1 MRLTHLKISNYLGA
15 RSVDVRLDN
24 PVTLFCGANGAGK
37 SSILE
42 AVRHAMT
49 GESTR
54 VGLKKDF
61 NSLITEGQEV
71 GLVEIE
77 NAIQEGVAA
86 SVVLPS
92 GKGIHDSNRFL
103 PYVLDFHRFSRL
115 NNSDR
120 RAFLFDLMQVRT
132 TGKEILARMLE
143 RGCDEHKAG
152 EIAPLLSAGFDAAA
166 KEAQAKAREQKA
178 VWRNLTG
185 ETWGEKKAPGW
196 RAAIADG
203 TGISVEAAESAIS
216 DLDKRIDAANQ
227 DLGSLKAQAQ
237 SVGAVRAK
245 LAEATDKAGRYAR
258 IQDKLNRDEKEL
270 AEWKIKVEAT
280 KAAASGANVEG
291 HHECPHCD
299 GLVQIKGEG
308 LFAKLVKYV
317 MPEKSPDADAIAR
330 LPEYE
335 RAMITMERSV
345 QAGKRDLDE
354 ADAAARS
361 IAELEKQIGEAPADT
376 LLLAAA
382 AKVDEIKSE
391 RTKLIKELEEEKRI
405 VRLNLAAAQKS
416 ADALAAHGH
425 IMDWEKIAEALAPSG
440 IQGDLLGEALA
451 PINARMTECPLTGPG
466 THVLIT
472 TDMDILLH
480 DIRRGGRRYEMLSES
495 EQWRV
500 DAAITEAISSL
511 SGLRMLGLDRADV
524 LDLPGRG
531 ALFQWLGDLIDTT
544 EIDTAMVFAT
554 LKAAPDLGDGFGVF
568 WIDGGTVLHNAPG
581 KPPAAN
587 EPTEGEKD

>member
-1 MRLTHLKISNYLGA
+1 MKLTRLKISNYLGA

-54 VGLKKDF
+54 VEHKKDF
-61 NSLITEGQEV
+61 KALITEGQEV

-77 NAIQEGVAA
+77 NAIQAGVAA

-92 GKGIHDSNRFL
+92 GKGIHDSSRFL
-103 PYVLDFHRFSRL
+103 PYVLDHHRFSSL
-115 NNSDR
+115 SNSDR
-120 RAFLFDLMQVRT
+120 RAFLFDLMQIRA
-132 TGKEILARMLE
+132 TGKEILARMLK
-143 RGCDEHKAG
+143 RGCDEHKSG
-152 EIAPLLSAGFDAAA
+152 EIAPLLSAGFEAAA

-178 VWRNLTG
+178 IWRNLTG
-185 ETWGEKKAPGW
+185 ETWGEKKAPDW
-196 RAAIADG
+196 RAAMVDG
-203 TGISVEAAESAIS
+203 TGVSVPATEIAMAE
-216 DLDKRIDAANQ
+216 LDTRIDAANQ

-245 LAEATDKAGRYAR
+245 LAEATENAGRYAR
-258 IQDKLNRDEKEL
+258 IQDKLNLDEKEL
-270 AEWKIKVEAT
+270 AEWKSKVEAT
-280 KAAASGANVEG
+280 RAAASGANVEG

-317 MPEKSPDADAIAR
+317 MPEKAPDAKAIAK
-330 LPEYE
+330 LSEYE
-335 RAMITMERSV
+335 RAMATMERSV
-345 QAGKRDLDE
+345 QNGKRDLAE
-354 ADAAARS
+354 ADAAARF
-361 IAELEKQIGEAPADT
+361 IVELEKQIGEAPADT
-376 LLLAAA
+376 LLLDAA
-382 AKVDEIKSE
+382 AKVDELKSE
-391 RTKLIKELEEEKRI
+391 RAKLAKELDEEKRI
-405 VRLNLAAAQKS
+405 IRLNLTAAQKS
-416 ADALAAHGH
+416 ADALVAHGNV
-425 IMDWEKIAEALAPSG
+425 MAWEKIAETLAPGG

-466 THVLIT
+466 TRVLIT

-480 DIRRGGRRYEMLSES
+480 DMRRGGRRYEMLSES

-500 DAAITEAISSL
+500 DAAIAEAISRI
-511 SGLRMLGLDRADV
+511 SGTRILGLDRADL
-524 LDLPGRG
+524 LDIPGRG
-531 ALFQWLGDLIDTT
+531 ALFQWLGDLIDQN

-554 LKAAPDLGDGFGVF
+554 LKAAPELGEGFGVF
-568 WIDGGTVLHNAPG
+568 WIGNGEASTAPNWQ
-581 KPPAAN
+581 PRNTPREIMHA
-587 EPTEGEKD
+587 